1 MLSKKELEIQ
11 VLCEEFYKALS
22 QFHNGIIFHKKVN
35 VNYIESAITMLERNY
50 PEIFWLEGYSVKYNN
65 DFAEV
70 TFKIIH
76 NYKADALKKMSTA
89 MYQKVKAILKI
100 TAGKTSAY
108 DKILAVHDYLI
119 AHTVY
124 DKPKTAG
131 RSLRHTAYGCLV
143 EEKAVCEGYSRAFQ
157 LLMKSLK
164 IECGMCSGIAKKDRH
179 GWNYVKLGLNYYWI
193 DVTWDDPVYQ
203 KKNSEFEKWIQHDYF
218 LLNDEMLFRT
228 RKLNRENLFV
238 PSCRSMKENYFVK
251 NKLFFKD
258 YKFSEID
265 KLLTA
270 HVKDG
275 RIELMFESKKDLQN
289 AVKDLFEKKNFWNAR
304 IFESKNGRKGGSVN
318 YQTNEDLYVLRIM
331 FKINP

>member
-22 QFHNGIIFHKKVN
+22 QFQSVITFNKKVDVRN
-35 VNYIESAITMLERNY
+35 IEAAISMLERGY
-50 PEIFWLEGYSVKYNN
+50 PEIFWLDGYSVRYNN

-70 TFKIIH
+70 TFKIIN
-76 NYKADALKKMSTA
+76 NYKTDALKKMSAA
-89 MYQKVKAILKI
+89 MYQKVKAIVK
-100 TAGKTSAY
+100 TANKPTAY
-108 DKILAVHDYLI
+108 DKILTVHDYLV

-143 EEKAVCEGYSRAFQ
+143 EGKAVCEGYSRAFQ
-157 LLMKSLK
+157 LLMKPLK
-164 IECGMCSGIAKKDRH
+164 IECGMCSGIAKKEKH

-203 KKNSEFEKWIQHDYF
+203 KKSSGFEKWTQHNYF
-218 LLNDEMLFRT
+218 LINDEMLFRT
-228 RKLNRENLFV
+228 RKLDKDNPFV
-238 PSCRSMKENYFVK
+238 PSCRSVKDNYFVR

-265 KLLTA
+265 NLLTA

-275 RIELMFESKKDLQN
+275 RIEMMFQSKRDLQN
-289 AVKDLFEKKNFWNAR
+289 VVKDLFDKKNFWNAK

-318 YQTNEDLYVLRIM
+318 YQTDEDLYILRIM
-331 FKINP
+331 FKINA